1 MNCGAFFAI
10 LVLSLP
16 LRAEAQSNWNQGLA
30 GSVYTSA
37 FAFMAPRTLD
47 VIPMG
52 ELTLWGLRGLTAL
65 DPSVSPTMD
74 QKTIALVDRERI
86 VLSMPLPAPGDAAGW
101 GAVAAALCGRAATL
115 SPAIAEAGTEG
126 IVTSFF
132 DELFNHL
139 DPYSRY
145 IPPAGSE
152 ADTAA
157 GDPGLTI
164 SISRH
169 HAVVAAVDPGGSA
182 AVAGLTVGDR
192 VFTID
197 GVTTHGQDAY
207 TLNAALAGPPGS
219 EVTLKILP
227 RNKPPRTVSLTRIAV
242 PPPTVFAATQGPL
255 LVIQITGFEDGTADA
270 FRAVLTDALA
280 AGPAP
285 QGIVLDLRGNRGGLL
300 RQAVAVA
307 AALIDASVQE
317 GGVIGSAVGRDP
329 EADQLWRAAGNS
341 DLAPSLPLVV
351 LVDGR
356 TASAAEVLAAALADD
371 GRAVVVGS
379 TTFGKGLVQ
388 AATPLPDGG
397 TLLVTW
403 ARLLAP
409 LGWPLQG
416 LGVMPQICTSGTT
429 DSVEAELE
437 ALSAGQQPLGSAIH
451 AARAVRPGITLDQI
465 LQIREACPAALG
477 SSLDMQAAQ
486 FLVTTPPAYAA
497 ALISAVA
504 R

>member
-1 MNCGAFFAI
+1 MNRGAFFA
-10 LVLSLP
+10 LLFLTLP
-16 LRAEAQSNWNQGLA
+16 LRAEAQSNWNQRLA
-30 GSVYTSA
+30 GSVYASA

-65 DPSVSPTMD
+65 DPSVGPTMD
-74 QKTIALVDRERI
+74 KTSIDLIDREQV
-86 VLSMPLPAPGDAAGW
+86 VLSLPQPAPGDATGW
-101 GAVAAALCGRAATL
+101 GHVAAMLCGRAAQL
-115 SPAIAEAGTEG
+115 SPAIAQAGTGG

-145 IPPAGSE
+145 VPPSGSE
-152 ADTAA
+152 GDTAA

-164 SISRH
+164 AITRH
-169 HAVVAAVDPGGSA
+169 HAVVGAVDPGGSA
-182 AVAGLTVGDR
+182 AAAGISVGDR

-197 GVTTHGQDAY
+197 GVPTHGQDAY
-207 TLNAALAGPPGS
+207 TLNEALAGPPGS
-219 EVTLKILP
+219 EVTIEVLP
-227 RNKPPRTVSLTRIAV
+227 RRKRPQTVSLTRIAMS
-242 PPPTVFAATQGPL
+242 PPSVFSTRQGPM
-255 LVIQITGFEDGTADA
+255 LVVQITGFEDGTGDE
-270 FRAVLTDALA
+270 FRAVLTDALTTS
-280 AGPAP
+280 PAP

-300 RQAVAVA
+300 TQAVAVA
-307 AALIDASVQE
+307 GSLIK
-317 GGVIGSAVGRDP
+317 GGLMGSAVGRNP
-329 EADQLWRAAGNS
+329 EADQSWHSQTS
-341 DLAPSLPLVV
+341 DLAPGQPVIV

-371 GRAVVVGS
+371 GRGVVVGS
-379 TTFGKGLVQ
+379 ATFGKGLVQ

-437 ALSAGQQPLGSAIH
+437 ALSGGQQPMGAAIR
-451 AARAVRPGITLDQI
+451 AARAARPGITLDQI
-465 LQIREACPAALG
+465 LQIREACPSALG

-486 FLVTTPPAYAA
+486 FLVTTPAAYQA
-497 ALISAVA
+497 ALIGGMGQ
-504 R
+504 